1 MTSCV
6 RRAKD
11 VLGDSDMD
19 KASETSGKNGEK
31 SIFVLDVLLAL
42 LNAGYARA
50 DFEAVETVLGK
61 LEDVQK
67 EAQNVRG
74 RA

>member
-1 MTSCV
+1 M
-6 RRAKD
+6 K
-11 VLGDSDMD
+11 
-19 KASETSGKNGEK
+19 KAF
-31 SIFVLDVLLAL
+31 FVWTLLLAL

-67 EAQNVRG
+67 EAQNVQEELKRCRPASMRRARAISG
-74 RA
+74 R